1 MLPVGT
7 LWRSGKQDTDE
18 QPQDDA
24 EAEATAAEG
33 EVDEEAEALA
43 GAGPDKE
50 ADEPPEAEL
59 LEDKANAL
67 DLGATTGE
75 DAPPGEELE
84 LAPPPPEEERAGLPP
99 LLARTEK
106 LNMRVVGA
114 VGIVILLLLTALAV
128 MILGGPPELQIPP
141 ERYGDYALYDV
152 TGDLELYSLEP
163 VPVSLMGLELEI
175 NQLSL
180 EWIGTVEA
188 GVQEE
193 ATLFDD
199 GYGTGHTVF
208 QRYLKQDL
216 NDVTGSYASEGS
228 PPSQIS
234 SASLSS
240 NQQQYVDEATL
251 EIIREEIETYGQV
264 DESATG
270 LHWLRQEMVS
280 WVPRSGE
287 QGLLPHASLYV
298 GRNLAAGESGSFV
311 SQGVMFSWEVSE
323 GGTIDGHETV
333 KLSVTASKNS
343 EITFIQ
349 HFQYQYSYR
358 LDLWLS
364 EQSAF
369 PLRFSFDFNSDLK
382 SPRNTLF
389 SVELHYDGDLD
400 QLSHGFHAVPSLSGG
415 SISGPAPAGDFEPWV
430 SGAPAFGNSSSSLD
444 YSLQDAIQLARDQLP
459 EVENYLRLH
468 EDAFVTHAAYRPGA
482 WNLTLAHQADSGKV
496 TGWELAVN
504 TTNASGEE
512 LQLDNPLLEPA
523 DLPQPLTLSSA
534 EALLMAHPE
543 IAAWATDADGL
554 VDHAMVNLSLGQN
567 LASRENLDSPLGI
580 LELGQL
586 EQAVISSL
594 LEGELD
600 FSALTGQVDASGG
613 YGYFIV
619 QEQPQAQRTAAV
631 QAEDGLVVFMLQQT
645 NSG

>member
-1 MLPVGT
+1 MPPVGT
-7 LWRSGKQDTDE
+7 LWSSGKRDSDE
-18 QPQDDA
+18 EVDDNA
-24 EAEATAAEG
+24 EAKATATE
-33 EVDEEAEALA
+33 DEDSDNATT
-43 GAGPDKE
+43 GTGPDEDAK
-50 ADEPPEAEL
+50 EPPEAEL
-59 LEDKANAL
+59 LEDEADAL
-67 DLGATTGE
+67 DLGVTIGE
-75 DAPPGEELE
+75 GAPLGEGLN
-84 LAPPPPEEERAGLPP
+84 LASPLPDKERAELPP
-99 LLARTEK
+99 LLARAEN
-106 LNMRVVGA
+106 LNMRVGGA
-114 VGIVILLLLTALAV
+114 VGVVILLLLTALAV
-128 MILGGPPELQIPP
+128 MILGGPPELRIPP
-141 ERYGDYALYDV
+141 ERYGDHILYDI

-180 EWIGTVEA
+180 EWSGDVDA
-188 GVQEE
+188 GIREE
-193 ATLFDD
+193 ATLFED
-199 GYGTGHTVF
+199 GYGAKHTVF

-240 NQQQYVDEATL
+240 EQQQYVDEETL

-298 GRNLAAGESGSFV
+298 GHSLAAGESGSFV
-311 SQGVMFSWEVSE
+311 GQGVIFSWEVSE
-323 GGTIDGHETV
+323 GGTIDGHDTV
-333 KLSVTASKNS
+333 KLSVSTSKKS

-349 HFQYQYSYR
+349 HFQYQYSYK

-382 SPRNTLF
+382 SPQNTLF
-389 SVELHYDGDLD
+389 SVKLRYDGDLN
-400 QLSHGFHAVPSLSGG
+400 QLSTGFQAVPSPSSG
-415 SISGPAPAGDFEPWV
+415 SISGPAATGEYEPWQ
-430 SGAPAFGNSSSSLD
+430 SGAPAFGNASSSLD

-468 EDAFVTHAAYRPGA
+468 EDAFVTHAMYRPGA
-482 WNLTLAHQADSGKV
+482 WNLTLAHQTDSSKV
-496 TGWELAVN
+496 TGWELVVN
-504 TTNASGEE
+504 ATNASGEE
-512 LQLDNPLLEPA
+512 RQLDNPLLEPA

-534 EALLMAHPE
+534 EALLMARPE
-543 IAAWATDADGL
+543 IAAWGGVDGL
-554 VDHAMVNLSLGQN
+554 VDHTTVNLSMGQN
-567 LASRENLDSPLGI
+567 LASRENLDSPLGV

-594 LEGELD
+594 LDGELD
-600 FSALTGQVDASGG
+600 FSALTGQVDANGG
-613 YGYFIV
+613 YGYFIA

-631 QAEDGLVVFMLQQT
+631 QAEDGLVLFTLQQT